1 MAQRRISS
9 VIPEHFTTAHGE
21 HVTLAMVIQQLHDYV
36 VTAPERQYRLI
47 IGTDSLAGR
56 KQRVEFITALVI
68 HRVGA
73 GGRYFWQSA
82 IQAPIVTLRERMYHE
97 ALLSIHLAQ
106 RLVGE
111 KTLQTL
117 LSLGELEIHVD
128 IGRQGPTR
136 EMIQE
141 IVGMVKAHGF
151 AVRIKPDAF
160 AASKVA
166 DRHTVALVD

>member
-1 MAQRRISS
+1 MAQRRTPPQTS
-9 VIPEHFTTAHGE
+9 ELFTTAHGE
-21 HVTLAMVIQQLHDYV
+21 HLTIPMMVRQLHDFV
-36 VTAPERQYRLI
+36 LEAPDRRYRLI

-73 GGRYFWQSA
+73 GGRYFWQKM
-82 IQAPIVTLRERMYHE
+82 IDGPIVTLRERMYHE
-97 ALLSIHLAQ
+97 ALLSIHFAQ

-111 KTLQTL
+111 TALQTL

-141 IVGMVKAHGF
+141 IVGMVTAHGF

>member
-1 MAQRRISS
+1 MAQRRLSS
-9 VIPEHFTTAHGE
+9 DIPEHFTTANGE
-21 HVTLAMVIQQLHDYV
+21 HLTLPMVIQELQGFV
-36 VTAPERQYRLI
+36 FAAPERQYRLI

-56 KQRVEFITALVI
+56 KQRVEFVTAIVI
-68 HRVGA
+68 HRIGA
-73 GGRYFWQSA
+73 GGRYFWQKTIHS
-82 IQAPIVTLRERMYHE
+82 PVVTLRERMYHE
-97 ALLSIHLAQ
+97 ALLSIRLAQ
-106 RLVGE
+106 LLVEE
-111 KTLQTL
+111 KALQTL

-141 IVGMVKAHGF
+141 IVGMVTAHGF